1 MTLQPTR
8 LCSTGNGRRHS
19 TNSQSITPMSMETAA
34 TNTPSRLGRSRTQT
48 NSARWRHFSGGPPG
62 PPARIGR
69 SAEVTYTQNW
79 PHEELIGNR
88 PTGAAVVWSV
98 ISFVLLLAGV
108 GGMVWYFASQ
118 QHAPSSGVMPHRDPL
133 RVEAYA
139 FAKSYSEILLCR
151 RCALGGAGRIGSD
164 RRPLRGRGRR
174 ILRHSIGEVVAVF
187 SSSDVAP
194 ADRHFLDRHFMARHW
209 LIHRSRSE
217 RHGAAGTTIRC

>member
-62 PPARIGR
+62 PPARIER

-108 GGMVWYFASQ
+108 GGVAWYLASQ
-118 QHAPSSGVMPHRDPL
+118 PHAPSSGSMPRHDPL
-133 RVEAYA
+133 LGLQPTASQKATVKYFFVVAA
-139 FAKSYSEILLCR
+139 LWVVQV
-151 RCALGGAGRIGSD
+151 ALGAIAAHYGVEGGGFYGIPLGKWLPYSIARTWHLQIG
-164 RRPLRGRGRR
+164 
-174 ILRHSIGEVVAVF
+174 IF
-187 SSSDVAP
+187 
-194 ADRHFLDRHFMARHW
+194 W
-209 LIHRSRSE
+209 
-217 RHGAAGTTIRC
+217 